1 MASSGFSG
9 FLRLTDLDDFIAPS
23 QECIKPVKVEK
34 TGGKLGKIKIEED
47 GSYHQVSAGGESRR
61 LEKAT
66 ISLSDCLACSGCVTS
81 AETVLIE
88 QQSEQQL
95 LRVLRENAA
104 LPEPERRTVVASL
117 APAAVASLAAA
128 HGLEAAAAAR
138 HLSGYLRQLGV
149 QFVFDVGLA
158 RALSLAEAEDELVE
172 RLTRR
177 GEPDAAPLPL
187 LASACPGF
195 ICYAEKTHG
204 KLLLPH
210 ISRVRSPQQVA
221 GSLLKR
227 RWAQQRGTAP
237 DRIYH
242 VALMPC
248 FDKKLEAA
256 RDDFRAADGQDV
268 DCVITPIELERLL
281 EAEGAQLAD
290 AAAVPLDRLLEAPEL
305 LVHAG
310 SGSGGY
316 AEHVLRA
323 AGRRLFGADPGPV
336 QFTPGRNPDLLE
348 AELAADGEVK
358 LRVAIAN
365 GFRNIQNLVQKL
377 KRRRCPYDYV
387 EVMACPSGCVNGGA
401 QSRPPAE
408 LDARAHLAE
417 VRRLYAALPGDENDA
432 SDAVRRARE
441 TVSKELLHTEYHV
454 IESDT
459 GALNIKW

>member
-1 MASSGFSG
+1 M
-9 FLRLTDLDDFIAPS
+9 
-23 QECIKPVKVEK
+23 
-34 TGGKLGKIKIEED
+34 
-47 GSYHQVSAGGESRR
+47 SAGGESRR
-61 LEKAT
+61 LEKASIT
-66 ISLSDCLACSGCVTS
+66 LNDCLACSGCVTS

-104 LPEPERRTVVASL
+104 LAESERRTVVASL
-117 APAAVASLAAA
+117 APAAVASLAATQ
-128 HGLEAAAAAR
+128 GLEAPAAAA

-158 RALSLAEAEDELVE
+158 RALSLAEAEDEMVE
-172 RLTRR
+172 RLSRR
-177 GEPDAAPLPL
+177 GESDAAPLPL

-221 GSLLKR
+221 GALLKR
-227 RWAQQRGTAP
+227 SWAQQRGAAP
-237 DRIYH
+237 DRVYH

-268 DCVITPIELERLL
+268 DCVITPLELERLL
-281 EAEGAQLAD
+281 EAEDTRLASAP
-290 AAAVPLDRLLEAPEL
+290 AAPLDRLMEAPEL
-305 LVHAG
+305 LVHPG

-316 AEHVLRA
+316 AEHVLRG
-323 AGRRLFGADPGPV
+323 AGRRLFGVDPGPV
-336 QFTPGRNPDLLE
+336 EFRPGRNPDLLE
-348 AELAADGEVK
+348 AELTVEGEVK

-387 EVMACPSGCVNGGA
+387 EVMACPGGCVNGGA
-401 QSRPPAE
+401 QCRPPPE

-417 VRRLYAALPGDENDA
+417 VRRLYAALPAAEGDA
-432 SDAVRRARE
+432 SDAVRRVRE
-441 TVSKELLHTEYHV
+441 TVDKELLHTEYHA

>member
-1 MASSGFSG
+1 MTAGCVWS
-9 FLRLTDLDDFIAPS
+9 
-23 QECIKPVKVEK
+23 
-34 TGGKLGKIKIEED
+34 
-47 GSYHQVSAGGESRR
+47 HQVSAGGDTRR

-95 LRVLRENAA
+95 LRTLRQNAA
-104 LPEPERRTVVASL
+104 LPEPERLTVAASV

-128 HGLEAAAAAR
+128 HGMEATAAAG
-138 HLSGYLRQLGV
+138 HISGYLRQLGV
-149 QFVFDVGLA
+149 QFVFDLGLA
-158 RALSLAEAEDELVE
+158 RALSLAEAEDEMVE
-172 RLTRR
+172 RLAHR

-210 ISRVRSPQQVA
+210 LSRVRSPQQVA
-221 GSLLKR
+221 GSLLKGTWAEQRSADR
-227 RWAQQRGTAP
+227 RRL
-237 DRIYH
+237 YH

-248 FDKKLEAA
+248 FDKKLEAV

-281 EAEGAQLAD
+281 ESEGARLTD
-290 AAAVPLDRLLEAPEL
+290 TPAAALDQLLDAPQL
-305 LVHAG
+305 LVHSG

-323 AGRRLFGADPGPV
+323 VGRRLFGADPGPV
-336 QFTPGRNPDLLE
+336 QFTAARNPDLLE
-348 AELAADGEVK
+348 AELTVSGEIK

-401 QSRPPAE
+401 QCRPPAE
-408 LDARAHLAE
+408 LDVRAHLAE
-417 VRRLYAALPGDENDA
+417 VRRLYAALPAAEEDA
-432 SDAVRRARE
+432 SDAVRRTRSI
-441 TVSKELLHTEYHV
+441 VDKQLLRTQYHV